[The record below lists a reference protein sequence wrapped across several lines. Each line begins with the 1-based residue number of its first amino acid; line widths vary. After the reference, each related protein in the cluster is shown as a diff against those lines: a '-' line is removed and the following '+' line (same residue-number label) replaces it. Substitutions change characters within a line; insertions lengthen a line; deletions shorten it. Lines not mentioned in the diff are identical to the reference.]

1 MSEIIALDFGTTN
14 SVLAVADS
22 NGNVKS
28 ATFEVG
34 QNSFDTYRTILYFW
48 EEQKLTI
55 PGAPISLQSCSGPFA
70 MAEYLKESQDCRLI
84 QSIKSYLASKD
95 FEGTEIFGN
104 AYTIEDLIA
113 TFLTQ
118 IHHYAQYSLGGLGYR
133 VISGRPVAFAGTNP
147 DNDYAEMRL
156 RAAYE
161 QAGFEVEAMV
171 FEPLAAS
178 YYYGRQLD
186 KPETVLVADFGGGTS
201 DFSVIRFTPGM
212 GIRGVQALS
221 HTGLGI
227 AGDSFDYRIIQKA
240 IWPRLGFG
248 SEYRTMGAALPVPR
262 QYYTAFSRW
271 HYLSMMRQ
279 PKVINEIRSL
289 IRTAE
294 QPDDI
299 EDLVTIIEEEL
310 GFHLY
315 QAVSRAKA
323 ELSSEESTILQ
334 FNHAGVEIEERLTRA
349 DFESAIA
356 PDMADIEKAAKLC
369 LEQAGIQA
377 NEVSRVFM
385 TGGTSYVP
393 AVRRLFEDGFGKER
407 IEIGQPFLSVAHGL
421 ALIAADE
428 GIV

>member
-1 MSEIIALDFGTTN
+1 
-14 SVLAVADS
+14 
-22 NGNVKS
+22 
-28 ATFEVG
+28 
-34 QNSFDTYRTILYFW
+34 
-48 EEQKLTI
+48 
-55 PGAPISLQSCSGPFA
+55 
-70 MAEYLKESQDCRLI
+70 
-84 QSIKSYLASKD
+84 
-95 FEGTEIFGN
+95 
-104 AYTIEDLIA
+104 
-113 TFLTQ
+113 
-118 IHHYAQYSLGGLGYR
+118 
-133 VISGRPVAFAGTNP
+133 
-147 DNDYAEMRL
+147 MRL

-212 GIRGVQALS
+212 GIRGVHALS

-315 QAVSRAKA
+315 QAVSKAKA

-349 DFESAIA
+349 DFEAAIA
-356 PDMADIEKAAKLC
+356 PDIADIEKAAKLC

-377 NEVSRVFM
+377 HEVSRVFM

-393 AVRRLFEDGFGKER
+393 AVRKIFEDGFGKER
-407 IEIGQPFLSVAHGL
+407 VEIGQPFLSVAHGL